1 LFLLSVKPTTIKYAI
16 TNNFQTILQGKNN
29 VFLKKLLEMSLRQKQ
44 FQNLDVPNVNI
55 NVLVQKCVCFS
66 DTEIIIAGGYNGD
79 DLDLVEKYNIQTG
92 N

>member
-1 LFLLSVKPTTIKYAI
+1 
-16 TNNFQTILQGKNN
+16 
-29 VFLKKLLEMSLRQKQ
+29 MSLRQKQ